1 MDLLSVQWIEKVGQH
16 SFMGVLDGCQ
26 YTDYTT
32 IVRILEYHLS
42 GYWMKYVQAVLQILV
57 HTENHILLKMPN
69 FTITGR

>member
-1 MDLLSVQWIEKVGQH
+1 
-16 SFMGVLDGCQ
+16 MGVLDGCQ

-42 GYWMKYVQAVLQILV
+42 GYWMKYVQVVLQILV